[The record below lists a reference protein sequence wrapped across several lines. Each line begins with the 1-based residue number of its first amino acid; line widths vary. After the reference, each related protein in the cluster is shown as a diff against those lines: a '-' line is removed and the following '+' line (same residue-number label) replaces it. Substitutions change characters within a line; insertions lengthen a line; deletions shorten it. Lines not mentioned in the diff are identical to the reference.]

1 MPAITAAS
9 PRASIVCRALESE
22 ADIRTFSQ
30 LLLVAYFL
38 EAGLIL
44 LFGPWLPFWDRNTW
58 IHATPWIAQIFDA
71 PVTRLAVSLVGAL
84 TMIAG
89 LGELGSFLLG
99 RERRAH
105 EAEADARFR

>member
-1 MPAITAAS
+1 L
-9 PRASIVCRALESE
+9 RAPKSE

-44 LFGPWLPFWDRNTW
+44 LVGPWLPFWDRNAW
-58 IHATPWIAQIFDA
+58 LHATPWLSSLADA
-71 PVTRLAVSLVGAL
+71 PAVRIAVSLVGVM
-84 TMIAG
+84 TMLAG

-99 RERRAH
+99 RERRAR
-105 EAEADARFR
+105 EPEADANLP

>member
-1 MPAITAAS
+1 MRP
-9 PRASIVCRALESE
+9 PKSE

-44 LFGPWLPFWDRNTW
+44 LVGPWLPFWDRNAW
-58 IHATPWIAQIFDA
+58 LHATPWLSSMAEA
-71 PVTRLAVSLVGAL
+71 PAARIAVSLVGVM
-84 TMIAG
+84 TMLAG

-99 RERRAH
+99 RERRAR
-105 EAEADARFR
+105 EPEADANLP